1 MGMYRYKA
9 SDKAG
14 KVIEVSIEADNAQE
28 SLRRLRG
35 RGLNPLESFGE
46 GGSVGAKG
54 RGIFKRKASFNVY
67 QFIDRLVPLLKA
79 HIQLH
84 RALGIMAEGTED
96 KNQKEIIL
104 SLKRGLNEGK
114 KLSELVRAKPEYFPS
129 ICANLIE
136 AGEESGALIEV
147 MIELKHFL
155 DYKKE
160 TAEFMITSSIYPAII
175 IFVTFIVIVLL
186 FTVFVP
192 RFTKIFFDMGK
203 ALPLPT
209 QMMVWISNI
218 MTGFWWLWL
227 IIIAGVSFAIV
238 KVRRDEKGRVWWDK
252 KMLKLPLIGGIINV
266 MEIGRFTKTLAVL
279 IKNNVHLISTVNIAS
294 KVLENKELKLSLVSI
309 NADLKGGK
317 KLSKALS
324 KSPYVPRIVLQM
336 LEIGE
341 ESGNMGE
348 MLGDVAEQ
356 LEKDMKL
363 KIKRLLALFEPACI
377 LFLAVVVLTVVISIF
392 LAIMEMNNI

>member
-9 SDKAG
+9 SDKTG
-14 KVIEVSIEADNAQE
+14 KVIEISIEAENAQE
-28 SLRRLRG
+28 SLKRLRG
-35 RGLNPLESFGE
+35 RGLNPLESYGE
-46 GGSVGAKG
+46 GGSVGSKG
-54 RGIFKRKASFNVY
+54 KGIFKRKASFNVY

-84 RALGIMAEGTED
+84 RALGIMADGTED
-96 KNQKEIIL
+96 KNQKEIIQ

-160 TAEFMITSSIYPAII
+160 TTEFMVTSSIYPAII
-175 IFVTFIVIVLL
+175 IFVTFIIIVLL

-203 ALPLPT
+203 TLPLPT
-209 QMMVWISNI
+209 QIMVWISNI

-227 IIIAGVSFAIV
+227 ILIAGISFTVI
-238 KVRRDEKGRVWWDK
+238 KVRRDEKGRVWWDR

-294 KVLENKELKLSLVSI
+294 KVLENKELKLSLVNI

-324 KSPYVPRIVLQM
+324 KSSYMPRIVLQM

>member
-1 MGMYRYKA
+1 MTMFRYRVA
-9 SDKAG
+9 DKNG
-14 KVIEVSIEADNAQE
+14 KTVEVSIDAENAAE
-28 SLRRLRG
+28 SLKRLRA
-35 RGLNPLESFGE
+35 RGLNPLENLGE
-46 GGSVGAKG
+46 GASGERTGL
-54 RGIFKRKASFNVY
+54 FRKKTSFNIY

-79 HIQLH
+79 HIQLE
-84 RALGIMAEGTED
+84 RAFGIMADGTED
-96 KNQKEIIL
+96 KGQKEIIQNL
-104 SLKRGLNEGK
+104 RRGLHEGK

-160 TAEFMITSSIYPAII
+160 TSEFMVTSSIYPAII
-175 IFVTFIVIVLL
+175 IFVTVVVIILL

-209 QMMVWISNI
+209 QIMVWISNI

-227 IIIAGVSFAIV
+227 SLIAAISFSII
-238 KVRRDEKGRVWWDK
+238 KVRRNEKGRVWWDK
-252 KMLKLPLIGGIINV
+252 KMLTLPLIGGIITV
-266 MEIGRFTKTLAVL
+266 MEIGRFIKTLAVL

-294 KVLENKELKLSLVSI
+294 KILENKELKISLSAV

-324 KSPYVPRIVLQM
+324 KSAYVPKIVLQM
-336 LEIGE
+336 LEVGE
-341 ESGNMGE
+341 ESGNMGG
-348 MLGDVAEQ
+348 MLADVAEQ

-377 LFLAVVVLTVVISIF
+377 LFLAVVVLAVVISIF
-392 LAIMEMNNI
+392 LAIMEMNNV